1 MIPNLCCTKKDDR
14 IHKRAVPAEDLPV
27 FIYNE
32 DTEETTMNRNVH
44 IIITVILILIPSR
57 FAVRIADAVGKIS
70 SFTDVLMLVIP
81 VIAVTGMISY
91 AVYRYRSKHV

>member
-1 MIPNLCCTKKDDR
+1 MIALINGQFLQRICLFSYTMKIRKK
-14 IHKRAVPAEDLPV
+14 L
-27 FIYNE
+27 
-32 DTEETTMNRNVH
+32 TMNRNVH
-44 IIITVILILIPSR
+44 IIITVILILIASR